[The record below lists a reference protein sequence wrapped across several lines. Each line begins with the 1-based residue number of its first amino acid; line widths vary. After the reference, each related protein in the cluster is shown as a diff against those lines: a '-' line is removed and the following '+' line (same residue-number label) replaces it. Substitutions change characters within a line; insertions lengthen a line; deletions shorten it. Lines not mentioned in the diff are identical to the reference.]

1 MSKSELRLAFCSHEA
16 AKYACEK
23 WHYSKCV
30 PKSKISK
37 IGVWENKQFIGVVI
51 FGCGATPDLVKRY
64 GLKMQQGCELVRV
77 ALTKH
82 QTEVTRIISIAI
94 RIIKKTYP
102 GLRLIVSFS
111 DPEQGHV
118 GGIYQGGG
126 WIYTGTTRPSDEY
139 ILDGKRYQGRS
150 FRNSHKGME
159 KHPSVRIV
167 KGSSKHRYL
176 YPLDTDMRKQIESL
190 RKPYPK
196 KCAGSIASDAPVI
209 QTGEGGSTP
218 APALQ

>member
-1 MSKSELRLAFCSHEA
+1 MSKPELRMAFCSYAA

-37 IGVWENKQFIGVVI
+37 IGVWENKQFIGAVI
-51 FGCGATPDLVKRY
+51 FGCGATSDLVKRY

-126 WIYTGTTRPSDEY
+126 WIYTGTTQPSDEY
-139 ILDGKRYQGRS
+139 ILNGK
-150 FRNSHKGME
+150 
-159 KHPSVRIV
+159 PSLLQSARDLV
-167 KGSSKHRYL
+167 K
-176 YPLDTDMRKQIESL
+176 P
-190 RKPYPK
+190 
-196 KCAGSIASDAPVI
+196 
-209 QTGEGGSTP
+209 GGIC
-218 APALQ
+218 